1 MNEWM
6 KSREREDNRCALLQ
20 YIFLTL
26 EQDTRYIIYNGARS
40 LLKSERKERGR

>member
-6 KSREREDNRCALLQ
+6 KSRAENSRADNRRALLQ

-26 EQDTRYIIYNGARS
+26 EQ
-40 LLKSERKERGR
+40 